1 METLKTIIERSWT
14 YVLLKSDFLRFVFQ
28 EDVSDFSDSQT
39 PDSEES
45 DSQPSE
51 VQDWEGV

>member
-14 YVLLKSDFLRFVFQ
+14 YVLLKSDFPRFVFQ